1 MNRSEFEAKLNE
13 IYSGTVK
20 PLNNYINE
28 HATLCFECEKCGL
41 IFFGKGLGLI

>member
-1 MNRSEFEAKLNE
+1 MNRKQFEDKLKD
-13 IYSGTVK
+13 IYRGAVT
-20 PLNNYINE
+20 PLTNYINE